1 MEKSKSGDIIISVM
15 TNLFIWGLY
24 SCQSRM
30 GSGIQ
35 DCQCPLVCSSHS
47 FSLWV
52 WARPHQHKYQVV
64 RRARKWLEFLQ
75 PYPINLEDEVITM
88 FKGLWALLLK
98 LVVCPES
105 KRQKLKDKIETLL
118 KAFSIS
124 NNLRFGRDPSFW
136 ISIFFLLTCRFI

>member
-1 MEKSKSGDIIISVM
+1 MISSYQWWLIS
-15 TNLFIWGLY
+15 LFEVSIHVSPEWAAG
-24 SCQSRM
+24 SRTA
-30 GSGIQ
+30 SAHWSV
-35 DCQCPLVCSSHS
+35 LVILSHCE
-47 FSLWV
+47 FE
-52 WARPHQHKYQVV
+52 RPHQHKYQVV

-105 KRQKLKDKIETLL
+105 KRQKLKDKIKTLL
-118 KAFSIS
+118 KVFSIS